1 MILRDASNS
10 IIGLILEKFKVG
22 VILSSKLVIFKAEYH
37 FKYQHGINHDKTC
50 QNTCSVPL
58 NIVANIKI
66 ITIL

>member
-37 FKYQHGINHDKTC
+37 FKYQYGINHDKKMP
-50 QNTCSVPL
+50 NTYSVPL
-58 NIVANIKI
+58 NIVAYIEI
-66 ITIL
+66 ITII